1 MRTLRSNRSGQVLI
15 IAALA
20 VALLISSTI
29 AYTYQTSRVTNVS
42 QPFSVQDFV
51 RNVKIG
57 TRNLMIGS
65 LVNLAGGG
73 TETLGTN
80 LDRWVDFV
88 RSQYYLGEC
97 VLDFELCGDGPYS
110 DGLWQSWTGN
120 GFGVSS
126 VKGDFTLNLSD
137 SQSEVIVAFPVNITS
152 SISSNGAYYSNPA
165 FWQNINMAINL
176 FNEGEPALA
185 EDIAVYYQHTSGWRN
200 AEQLSDYSLT
210 DYGNG
215 TYHISFTVSRFWT
228 HQLSIRVYDQRSIYV
243 QSPLA
248 STKIVEQTPVFL
260 VASNGIDFAE
270 FDNVSWTPL
279 TGASGMGEILS
290 MGSNA
295 QSWLIGCK
303 NRKIFEYN
311 GYNLTEITPTENP
324 FTRDISAIGW
334 GNGYWLVGDINGGI
348 QKYNGSSW
356 TDLTAEAGFKSLK
369 IPITEIMWNQDFG
382 YWLIGSDSVVK
393 KFDGSSWADVSPSL
407 RQFENEI
414 SAISCDGSTWLVG
427 DLSGVIQKF
436 NGTTWTDLTAA
447 AGFYSSGKSINAIDW
462 GNSQFLVGGE
472 SGTVKIYDGSS
483 WSDKSSG
490 WGSGIDIFSIEYSD
504 TYAYWLVGGGSGCIQ
519 SFNGSTWTDMTT
531 QAGLSG
537 SIYTISAEF
546 QC

>member
-260 VASNGIDFAE
+260 VASNGIDLAE

>member
-165 FWQNINMAINL
+165 FWQNVNMAINL

-260 VASNGIDFAE
+260 VASNGIDLAE

>member
-1 MRTLRSNRSGQVLI
+1 
-15 IAALA
+15 
-20 VALLISSTI
+20 
-29 AYTYQTSRVTNVS
+29 
-42 QPFSVQDFV
+42 
-51 RNVKIG
+51 
-57 TRNLMIGS
+57 
-65 LVNLAGGG
+65 VNLAGGG

-165 FWQNINMAINL
+165 FWQNVNMAINL

-260 VASNGIDFAE
+260 VASNGIDLAE